1 MTLNKTA
8 IAAVLSLAALTG
20 FGGVAM
26 AQSETAPQPVMNGQ
40 PMMGHNGMKQGQG
53 YHRGFMANLT
63 PEQQATSQKIFNEF
77 QTKSADLRQKMMSKN
92 YEYKALLTSNPL
104 DEQKVQAVSKE
115 IDELRNAL
123 HQNRV
128 AMDIEMAKAGMPMT
142 GRHMGMGMGDHMGGK
157 GMHSGQGMH
166 GGRGCR

>member
-8 IAAVLSLAALTG
+8 IAAVFSLAALTG

-26 AQSETAPQPVMNGQ
+26 AQNETVPQSGMNSQPVME
-40 PMMGHNGMKQGQG
+40 HSGMKQGKG
-53 YHRGFMANLT
+53 HHRSFMANLT

-92 YEYKALLTSNPL
+92 YEYKALLTSKPL

-115 IDELRNAL
+115 IDELRNVL

-128 AMDIEMAKAGMPMT
+128 VMDIEMAKAGLPMT
-142 GRHMGMGMGDHMGGK
+142 GRHMGMGDDMGGK
-157 GMHSGQGMH
+157 GMH